1 MKLEHVA
8 IWTDQLEILKAYYV
22 KYFGGQANQKYTN
35 HEKKF
40 SSYFIQF
47 ASGARLEIMSMPNI
61 PDNLNDKII
70 RQHKGIIHLAFGVD
84 TLQEV
89 DEKAA
94 QLKAEGFAILSGPRK
109 TGDGNYELETLDPD
123 HNRIEV
129 TCRYPLT

>member
-8 IWTDQLEILKAYYV
+8 IWTDQLELLKAYYV
-22 KYFGGQANQKYTN
+22 KYFSGQANQKYTN

-89 DEKAA
+89 DEKAV
-94 QLKAEGFAILSGPRK
+94 QLKADGFAI
-109 TGDGNYELETLDPD
+109 
-123 HNRIEV
+123 
-129 TCRYPLT
+129 